1 MYGYRIKYN
10 TCPVFVTYHKND
22 DIAGSTKYEDSFIN
36 QNCFSWMTR
45 NRVTLEHKEVEA
57 IRNYETSGLRISL
70 FIKKSDDEG
79 TDFYYMG
86 DMEPVE
92 FVEKTITNDKGRE
105 LPIVNII
112 FSMKDEVEESIY
124 NYFEG

>member
-1 MYGYRIKYN
+1 
-10 TCPVFVTYHKND
+10 
-22 DIAGSTKYEDSFIN
+22 
-36 QNCFSWMTR
+36 MTR

-57 IRNYETSGLRISL
+57 IRGYETSGLRILL
-70 FIKKSDDEG
+70 FVKKSDGEG

-86 DMEPVE
+86 DMEPAE
-92 FVEKTITNDKGRE
+92 YAQQTITNDKGKK